1 MDKEISK
8 ENKSLF
14 FWYKNNKLR
23 MKKKILG
30 STLSDG
36 ILGKSTIYIVLAI
49 FGFVFLFP
57 LLNMLAISFMSN
69 LDLANST
76 IEWIPSEVY
85 LTNYK
90 LAWRALR
97 LPGSYLTTIF
107 VSASATFALIL
118 SSSVIAYGLAR
129 FKFPFKNLIF
139 ALILFTYLAPKVLFF
154 IPRYQIFSRMGL
166 NGNIGSLILP
176 GILGQGE
183 QAALFI
189 LIFYQFFKMIP
200 TALEEAAFLDG
211 AGAFKTFLRIA
222 LPMVKPAFVIV
233 GIYAFSLYWNETLI
247 TSFYLEGNVPTV
259 PILLNSLESSFQNVV
274 QNTSQFGDPS
284 VNPNLSYTEAIVFS
298 GTILSILP
306 MIIFYLFVQKW
317 FVESID
323 KSGITGE

>member
-1 MDKEISK
+1 
-8 ENKSLF
+8 
-14 FWYKNNKLR
+14 
-23 MKKKILG
+23 
-30 STLSDG
+30 
-36 ILGKSTIYIVLAI
+36 
-49 FGFVFLFP
+49 
-57 LLNMLAISFMSN
+57 MSN

-76 IEWIPSEVY
+76 IEWIPSELY

-298 GTILSILP
+298 GSILSILP